1 MRAIS
6 LRNVPDQVYAVLQ
19 DMARANRR
27 SLQEQVKFILEQEVK
42 LVQGTPTSRAKAWR
56 NKLKDR
62 ELTDIPGLVREDRRR

>member
-6 LRNVPDQVYAVLQ
+6 LRNVPDHVYAVLQ

-42 LVQGTPTSRAKAWR
+42 LVQGTTTSRAKAWR
-56 NKLKDR
+56 NKLRDG
-62 ELTDIPGLVREDRRR
+62 EFSDIPGLVREDRGR

>member
-27 SLQEQVKFILEQEVK
+27 SLQEQVKIILEQEVK
-42 LVQGTPTSRAKAWR
+42 LVQGTTTSRAEAWR

-62 ELTDIPGLVREDRRR
+62 EFNDIPGLVREDRRR